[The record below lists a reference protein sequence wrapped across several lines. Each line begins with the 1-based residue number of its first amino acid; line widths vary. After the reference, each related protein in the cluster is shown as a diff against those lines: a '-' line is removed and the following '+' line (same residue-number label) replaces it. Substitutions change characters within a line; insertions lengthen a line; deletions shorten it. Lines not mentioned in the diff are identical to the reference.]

1 MQNFIT
7 LVFNINKDEGQIVF
21 KFVSLFLLL
30 QAGLSIG
37 VAAADSLFL
46 LNVGVNKLP
55 VIYILLPFV
64 TLCYIPLYS
73 YLSSKY
79 GQKRIFEYII
89 LSKVIA
95 GVLFF
100 VLLTLFKNTFA
111 YHLFLYF
118 FKMYTTFWCFVI
130 YSILWN
136 YTYNYFDILDG
147 KRLFALFSGGGAIGA
162 MTAGFAINLLTQ
174 FTSVTNLLLAWSLLA
189 LIAYPV
195 LKWII
200 NTEKEIDVVNV
211 DENENTG
218 FKDQILTIIS
228 TVQSSSFVVIV
239 ILVLFITQVLTNICE
254 YQYMDIFSKNTSE
267 TELANLF
274 GKLYIF
280 INGFN
285 FTVSL
290 FLFNRMA
297 IQFGVRNLA
306 IFQPIIYSIA
316 FTLLFMRYDFYAA
329 LFGFIAYQGC
339 YISIDYDNT
348 NLLLNALPSKTQ
360 EQTRL
365 FIEGIAVPFATAFAG
380 IFLLFAN
387 MLKPSNISLIGIF
400 CALLYLVLVLILR
413 DEYITAMISNLKNS
427 WLDFSSNY
435 KDILRKLSDKQIDD
449 LKRIG
454 ASGKEKDALIA
465 IRILWIENKA
475 EALNAFMTFISSAS
489 YQARLSTLPI
499 FSTMIKESDSK
510 LFRDIIKWIG
520 QDNLNIGT
528 ELIEE
533 IVVNGIPQAK
543 YFKLASSSKPDEI
556 AIGAIAL
563 WNSWKSESKKEA
575 INIIQSLAKGNDE
588 HINAAITAMGR
599 TKDELYASFIVQ
611 YLAHPNPI
619 IRKTSLKA
627 ICRLI
632 TKNSIRLIPPILE
645 RIQNGDSDDRIM
657 GMDAFAKIGSSNF
670 ISPLLLHAQYF
681 TSYERRKAE
690 QVIHSLGLKSVPFVI
705 HIIRSRHYS
714 YKGRSI
720 AARVLSRIAFPQFE
734 LLSSEMII
742 PELINAYQFLYYYST
757 LAQETTTPGLEVLKK
772 FYLDIHST
780 IVEYVLEQLTL
791 GGKLP
796 DYELVNASLHSK
808 SAKERGNAIE
818 TIEQGVSRKIFKLIL
833 PLIDARPIEDRIKFY
848 MDNFS
853 VQNLNLEKIV
863 VNSLESNIPIE
874 CTAAAQILW
883 TKDQDKYQSIL
894 RKRMRNSDSS
904 LFKKAILLLFSV
916 KPKAKKM
923 NIIERIYHLSNSKL
937 FNTFGIQA
945 LEMISESATEQ
956 YFPSGQNIYKAN
968 DEANNLYC
976 ITSGEV
982 KSSNNDL
989 FKKGDLFG
997 EDCLSVSRYKHDMI
1011 SQDSSVLVIS
1021 KDILIKNAEVYPRT
1035 ALTIYEIFRK
1045 C

>member
-1 MQNFIT
+1 MQNFFT
-7 LVFNINKDEGQIVF
+7 LVFNINKDETQIVF

-37 VAAADSLFL
+37 VATADSLFL

-64 TLCYIPLYS
+64 TLCYIPFYS
-73 YLSSKY
+73 YLSAKY

-89 LSKVIA
+89 LSKVIG
-95 GVLFF
+95 GVLFL
-100 VLLTLFKNTFA
+100 VLLTFFKSTFA
-111 YHLFLYF
+111 YHLILYF
-118 FKMYTTFWCFVI
+118 FKMYTTLWCFI
-130 YSILWN
+130 LYSILWS

-147 KRLFALFSGGGAIGA
+147 KRLFALFSGGSAIGA
-162 MTAGFAINLLTQ
+162 IAAGFAINFLTK

-200 NTEKEIDVVNV
+200 KTEKEIDVANV
-211 DENENTG
+211 DENETIR

-228 TVQSSSFVVIV
+228 TVKSSSFVVIV

-254 YQYMDIFSKNTSE
+254 FQYMDIFSKNTSE

-290 FLFNRMA
+290 FIFNRIA
-297 IQFGVRNLA
+297 IQLGVRNLA
-306 IFQPIIYSIA
+306 IFQPVIYSIA

-329 LFGFIAYQGC
+329 LFGFIAYQGF

-365 FIEGIAVPFATAFAG
+365 FIEGITVPFATAFAG
-380 IFLLFAN
+380 VFLLFSN
-387 MLKPSNISLIGIF
+387 VLKPSNISLIGIF

-427 WLDFSSNY
+427 WLDFSRNY
-435 KDILRKLSDKQIDD
+435 KDILHKLSDKQINY
-449 LKRIG
+449 LKNIG
-454 ASGKEKDALIA
+454 ASGKENDALIA

-475 EALNAFMTFISSAS
+475 DALNAFMKFISRAS
-489 YQARLSTLPI
+489 YQGKLSTLPI
-499 FSTMIKESDSK
+499 FSTMITESDSK
-510 LFRDIIKWIG
+510 LFRDIIKWIE
-520 QDNLNIGT
+520 QDSLDIGT

-543 YFKLASSSKPDEI
+543 YFKLASSSKPNEI

-575 INIIQSLAKGNDE
+575 INIIQKLAKGNDE
-588 HINAAITAMGR
+588 HLNAAITAMGR
-599 TKDELYASFIVQ
+599 TKDELYTSFIVQ
-611 YLAHPNPI
+611 YLDHSNPI

-632 TKNSIRLIPPILE
+632 NKNSIRLIPPILE
-645 RIQNGDSDDRIM
+645 RIQNGDSEDRMM
-657 GMDAFAKIGSSNF
+657 GMDALAKIGNSNF
-670 ISPLLLHAQYF
+670 ISPLLLHAHYY
-681 TSYERRKAE
+681 TSYECRKAE

-705 HIIRSRHYS
+705 HIIRSHYYS

-734 LLSSEMII
+734 MLSSEMII
-742 PELINAYQFLYYYST
+742 PELTNAYQFLYYYAT
-757 LAQETTTPGLEVLKK
+757 LAQEPTTPELEVLKK

-833 PLIDARPIEDRIKFY
+833 PLIDARPIDDRIKFY
-848 MDNFS
+848 LDNFS
-853 VQNLNLEKIV
+853 VKNLNLEEIV
-863 VNSLESNIPIE
+863 VKSLESNIPIE

-883 TKDQDKYQSIL
+883 TKDQDKYQPIL
-894 RKRMRNSDSS
+894 RNKMRNSHSP
-904 LFKKAILLLFSV
+904 LFRNAILLLFAV
-916 KPKAKKM
+916 KPNTNKM
-923 NIIERIYHLSNSKL
+923 NIIERIYHLSNSNL
-937 FNTFGIQA
+937 FKTFGIQA
-945 LEMISESATEQ
+945 LEMIAESAAEIH
-956 YFPSGQNIYKAN
+956 FPSGHYIYKASH
-968 DEANNLYC
+968 EAKNLYC
-976 ITSGEV
+976 ITSGKV
-982 KSSNNDL
+982 KSSKNDL
-989 FKKGDLFG
+989 FTTGDLFG
-997 EDCLSVSRYKHDMI
+997 EDCLSGTCYKHDMI
-1011 SQDSSVLVIS
+1011 SENASVLVIS
-1021 KDILIKNAEVYPRT
+1021 NKILIKNAEIYPRT
-1035 ALTIYEIFRK
+1035 ALMIYEIFRK